1 MNAKGNRDKNQDEY
15 SFIQEKVAPKT
26 KNTKKK
32 FLRYALFTI
41 ALGVIF
47 GIISSLVFNVSNH
60 VIGNWNQEENR
71 KETISLEDNEEETE
85 EQNPLVTPMED
96 KEDTAQSYDI
106 TEELTDQDIYR
117 AFDLRSYQKIYN
129 LMRNLSEEQ
138 KMSMVTVIGVTDI
151 TSWFEVENSEL
162 SYGIILSI
170 EADYIYILCNYSK
183 VNDVNKIKVE
193 FFNKE
198 TVCAELM
205 DYDKET
211 ELCILKVKSDSITQR
226 TRAKIEETQFGD
238 SYQLTY
244 GNPILGL
251 GSPDGTM
258 YSMEIGYIT
267 TPCINKYIVDG
278 KLDLYHTNIVENP
291 YGEGF
296 FVNMEGKVIGV
307 ITHKYKGESDANI
320 MSFTGI
326 SKLKPIIE
334 SMLNEKERAY
344 LGVKVCD
351 LSNDDAK
358 TLNVNY
364 GIYVTDVVAKSPAF
378 KEGLKAG
385 DVITEID
392 GISVSSVSALTTK
405 LDDKEPGDTMEFSIT
420 RQSKV
425 EYPKVS
431 FEEKHIAVT
440 LE

>member
-15 SFIQEKVAPKT
+15 SFIQEKVVPKT

-32 FLRYALFTI
+32 FLKYALFTI
-41 ALGVIF
+41 VLGVIF

-60 VIGNWNQEENR
+60 MIEKWYQEEDE
-71 KETISLEDNEEETE
+71 KEPISLEDNEEEE
-85 EQNPLVTPMED
+85 EESPLVTPSE
-96 KEDTAQSYDI
+96 ETVNAEQTYEG
-106 TEELTDQDIYR
+106 TEKLTDQDIYR
-117 AFDLRSYQKIYN
+117 AFDLRSYQKIYS
-129 LMRNLSEEQ
+129 LMRNMSEELR
-138 KMSMVTVIGVTDI
+138 KSMVTVIGVTDI
-151 TSWFEVENSEL
+151 TSWFEMENSES
-162 SYGIILSI
+162 SYGLILSI
-170 EADYIYILCNYSK
+170 KNDYIYILCNYSK
-183 VNDVNKIKVE
+183 VSDVNKIKVE

-198 TVCAELM
+198 TIRAELM

-211 ELCILKVKSDSITQR
+211 ELAILKVKSDSVTQR
-226 TRAKIEETQFGD
+226 TMAKIEESEFGD

-278 KLDLYHTNIVENP
+278 KLDLYHTNIMENE

-307 ITHKYKGESDANI
+307 ITHKYKEKSDANI

-358 TLNVNY
+358 TLNVNF
-364 GIYVTDVVAKSPAF
+364 GIYITDVVSKSPAF

-392 GISVSSVSALTTK
+392 GTSISSVSALTAK
-405 LDDKEPGDTMEFSIT
+405 LDSKAPGDTMKFTIT

-425 EYPKVS
+425 EYPKAS
-431 FEEKHIAVT
+431 FEQKHITVT

>member
-1 MNAKGNRDKNQDEY
+1 M
-15 SFIQEKVAPKT
+15 SEKLR
-26 KNTKKK
+26 K
-32 FLRYALFTI
+32 F
-41 ALGVIF
+41 
-47 GIISSLVFNVSNH
+47 
-60 VIGNWNQEENR
+60 
-71 KETISLEDNEEETE
+71 
-85 EQNPLVTPMED
+85 
-96 KEDTAQSYDI
+96 
-106 TEELTDQDIYR
+106 
-117 AFDLRSYQKIYN
+117 
-129 LMRNLSEEQ
+129 
-138 KMSMVTVIGVTDI
+138 MVTVMGVKDI
-151 TSWFEVENSEL
+151 TSWFEMENSES
-162 SYGIILSI
+162 SYGLILSI
-170 EADYIYILCNYSK
+170 KNDYIYILCNYSK
-183 VNDVNKIKVE
+183 VSDVNKIKVE

-198 TVCAELM
+198 TIRAELM

-211 ELCILKVKSDSITQR
+211 ELAILKVKSDSVTQR
-226 TRAKIEETQFGD
+226 TMAKIEESEFGD

-278 KLDLYHTNIVENP
+278 KLDLYHTNIMENE

-307 ITHKYKGESDANI
+307 ITHKYKEKSDANI

-358 TLNVNY
+358 TLNVNF
-364 GIYVTDVVAKSPAF
+364 GIYVTDVVSKSPAF

-392 GISVSSVSALTTK
+392 GTSISSVSALTAK
-405 LDDKEPGDTMEFSIT
+405 LDSKAPGDTMKFTIT

-425 EYPKVS
+425 EYPKAS
-431 FEEKHIAVT
+431 FEQKHITVT

>member
-15 SFIQEKVAPKT
+15 SFIQEKVVPKT
-26 KNTKKK
+26 KNTRKK
-32 FLRYALFTI
+32 FLKYALFTI
-41 ALGVIF
+41 VLGVIF

-60 VIGNWNQEENR
+60 VIGNWNQEEDK
-71 KETISLEDNEEETE
+71 KEPISLEDNEEEKE
-85 EQNPLVTPMED
+85 SPLVTPNEEAENTEQTD
-96 KEDTAQSYDI
+96 KGTGK
-106 TEELTDQDIYR
+106 LTDQAIYN

-129 LMRNLSEEQ
+129 LMRNMSEELR
-138 KMSMVTVIGVTDI
+138 MSMVTVIGVTDI
-151 TSWFEVENSEL
+151 TSWFEMENSES
-162 SYGIILSI
+162 SYGLILSI
-170 EADYIYILCNYSK
+170 TDDYIYILCNYGK
-183 VNDVNKIKVE
+183 VSDVNKIKVE

-198 TVCAELM
+198 TIRAELM

-211 ELCILKVKSDSITQR
+211 ELAILKVKSDSVTQR
-226 TRAKIEETQFGD
+226 TMAKIEESEFGD

-278 KLDLYHTNIVENP
+278 KLDLYHTNIMENE

-307 ITHKYKGESDANI
+307 ITHKYKEKSDANI
-320 MSFTGI
+320 MSFMGI
-326 SKLKPIIE
+326 SKLKPIIV
-334 SMLNEKERAY
+334 SMLNERERAY

-358 TLNVNY
+358 TLNVNF

-392 GISVSSVSALTTK
+392 GTSISSVSALTAK
-405 LDDKEPGDTMEFSIT
+405 LDSKVPGETMEFTIT

-425 EYPKVS
+425 EYPKAS
-431 FEEKHIAVT
+431 FEQKHITVT